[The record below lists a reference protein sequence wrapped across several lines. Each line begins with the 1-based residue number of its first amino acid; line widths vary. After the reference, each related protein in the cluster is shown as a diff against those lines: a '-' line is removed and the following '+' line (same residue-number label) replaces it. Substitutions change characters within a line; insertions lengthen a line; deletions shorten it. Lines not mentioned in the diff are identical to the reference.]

1 MRFLFQPPKPASKP
15 SPTEQT
21 ATQVAQ
27 IRKEYD
33 KIQKSEKSL
42 TPIVAKGE
50 IVLREDGYK
59 ADALVTAYFTKSN
72 GVCKI
77 IAKSEGES
85 EIVWGLYYK
94 NQKVFFIHIV
104 EKRREDTVEERYYYN
119 VDDSMIKFEGKI
131 LKQVGGKPKVIKEWS
146 RPDPHNKGRH
156 MQSQAKVLFNEHSQA
171 GG

>member
-1 MRFLFQPPKPASKP
+1 MRFLFQKP
-15 SPTEQT
+15 SPAQQV
-21 ATQVAQ
+21 ADQVAQ

-42 TPIVAKGE
+42 TPIKAKGE
-50 IVLREDGYK
+50 IVLRDDGYK
-59 ADALVTAYFTKSN
+59 ADAIVTAYFTKQHR
-72 GVCKI
+72 VCKI
-77 IAKSEGES
+77 VAKSEGES

-104 EKRREDTVEERYYYN
+104 EKRRADTLEERYYYN
-119 VDDSMIKFEGKI
+119 ADDNMIKFEGKI
-131 LKQVGGKPKVIKEWS
+131 LKQDGNKSKVIKEWS

-156 MQSQAKVLFNEHSQA
+156 MQSQAQALFNEHSQA